1 MRSIERREPSEMRK
15 DHAEMQE
22 VMKQLNLDNNFTIKF
37 GLLKKACVLFFYGR
51 YNDSFEQ
58 VAKAAKIIQ
67 DQREIE
73 KQKQALIEKRWKFKL
88 GMDEGFEMPIPID
101 QIDPK
106 KVDEKFLKKLDL
118 QGVSVSTLKLYIE
131 QVSPQANEEYS
142 KHKFLNKCVE
152 DFFL

>member
-1 MRSIERREPSEMRK
+1 MAGASSAKFNDKKRKDKLMKSIERREPSEMRK
-15 DHAEMQE
+15 DHADMLE

-73 KQKQALIEKRWKFKL
+73 K
-88 GMDEGFEMPIPID
+88 
-101 QIDPK
+101 
-106 KVDEKFLKKLDL
+106 
-118 QGVSVSTLKLYIE
+118 
-131 QVSPQANEEYS
+131 
-142 KHKFLNKCVE
+142 
-152 DFFL
+152 

>member
-1 MRSIERREPSEMRK
+1 MAGASSAKFNDKKRKDKLMRSIERREPSEMRK
-15 DHAEMQE
+15 DHADMLE

-73 KQKQALIEKRWKFKL
+73 K
-88 GMDEGFEMPIPID
+88 
-101 QIDPK
+101 
-106 KVDEKFLKKLDL
+106 
-118 QGVSVSTLKLYIE
+118 
-131 QVSPQANEEYS
+131 
-142 KHKFLNKCVE
+142 
-152 DFFL
+152 